1 MLQSRW
7 IVCDSACFN
16 TGVGVGIIHQINLNS
31 CAFVDIIH
39 QINLN
44 SCAFVDIIH
53 QINLYTTFQL
63 AGPSPLH
70 GIQSH

>member
-39 QINLN
+39 QINL
-44 SCAFVDIIH
+44 
-53 QINLYTTFQL
+53 YTTFQL